1 VCHSRGCDQIL
12 DQLRR
17 NPDVRVDTLIT
28 LDCFGFSSSCGTIP
42 DNVRTNINY
51 WQDREFL
58 HGSRNHRADG
68 SETGIANIW
77 RPEGHTDIP
86 GAFDVQ
92 QEILACIGENN
103 CPRAR
108 GASTFGGRK

>member
-1 VCHSRGCDQIL
+1 
-12 DQLRR
+12 
-17 NPDVRVDTLIT
+17 VRVDTLIT

-92 QEILACIGENN
+92 QEILACIGEDN